1 MNDAPPASDAEL
13 DLTIEGW
20 RPVKDHGFIGLVGP
34 IYSRKHE
41 DGLEFGFRAQAKHA
55 NLRNVVQGGML
66 MTFADRALGRNA
78 WKSSGEKPVA
88 TIEFN
93 MHFVSAGALGEF
105 IQIRPEVVRK
115 TASLVFMRG
124 DLTAASRVV
133 ATATGIWKIFVR
145 EAAGAHVGGV
155 PFAAST
161 SPAR

>member
-13 DLTIEGW
+13 DLTAEGW
-20 RPVKDHGFIGLVGP
+20 RPVKDHGFIGL
-34 IYSRKHE
+34 
-41 DGLEFGFRAQAKHA
+41 
-55 NLRNVVQGGML
+55 L

-133 ATATGIWKIFVR
+133 ATATGIWKIL
-145 EAAGAHVGGV
+145 
-155 PFAAST
+155 
-161 SPAR
+161 

>member
-1 MNDAPPASDAEL
+1 
-13 DLTIEGW
+13 
-20 RPVKDHGFIGLVGP
+20 
-34 IYSRKHE
+34 
-41 DGLEFGFRAQAKHA
+41 
-55 NLRNVVQGGML
+55 
-66 MTFADRALGRNA
+66 
-78 WKSSGEKPVA
+78 
-88 TIEFN
+88 
-93 MHFVSAGALGEF
+93 
-105 IQIRPEVVRK
+105 VRQ